1 MQFLYDGPEL
11 IPVKI
16 CMSAKEPVIIAS
28 SWPIGEDH
36 RQVAIYGLV
45 FDHSAITQSDT
56 VAFFID
62 KHPVA
67 VAAQI

>member
-45 FDHSAITQSDT
+45 FDHSAIT
-56 VAFFID
+56 
-62 KHPVA
+62 
-67 VAAQI
+67 